1 MKDKEAFRI
10 IRMAVLEAVRM
21 EKGPFNIFGRGSES
35 RLTLDRQLA
44 AILRGLDLPRIFIS
58 GYGANYYYPARVFE
72 TAQKIL
78 EHRLENS
85 RFHLIISSGSAWL
98 QDKVEYQKSMERLSS
113 LHKED

>member
-44 AILRGLDLPRIFIS
+44 AILHGI
-58 GYGANYYYPARVFE
+58 GE
-72 TAQKIL
+72 
-78 EHRLENS
+78 
-85 RFHLIISSGSAWL
+85 
-98 QDKVEYQKSMERLSS
+98 
-113 LHKED
+113 